1 MFMLNYLL
9 DIGIDEDGIFRIAS
23 YISLIEDL
31 MILIISLCTIICLKE
46 QKS

>member
-1 MFMLNYLL
+1 MNYSL

-31 MILIISLCTIICLKE
+31 MILIISLCTIICLKDY
-46 QKS
+46 QSHK